1 MLTPEP
7 RVLVPKTAA
16 KGDVFA
22 VKALIAHAMETGL
35 RFDDQGAVIPRRII
49 NKFVCRYGGVAV
61 FSVDLHESVA
71 ANPYIEFY
79 LWATDSGLLEFI
91 WEEDGGGESRL
102 EQQLT
107 VG

>member
-49 NKFVCRYGGVAV
+49 NKFVCRYGGVVV